1 MVNQDSDSRYAITSG
16 GSLSTEICR
25 NLEIINKKL
34 VQATQGT
41 EKDILA
47 IGSKLQTFLVSSQN
61 IVGHSSQTIES
72 ISKDILETGVAELN
86 VLILNFSNSLG
97 KSADALGSNKDKLS
111 TILESVNNIVAGF
124 QGFRR
129 IIKQLKM
136 LGISTKI
143 ETSRL
148 GTDDKGFNTIADNVD
163 RLAQLI
169 DAKVSMIEAKAKLI
183 TAEIVKTANDLLLLE
198 KEQRHQSNL
207 IVDNTMATLR
217 VFEEKHNDYL
227 LKTDTIKSNATAI
240 YTSIRNI
247 VTSIQFHDITR
258 QQVEHVSEAL
268 SEAQKVLTENSGEGA
283 EAEEFQLGKV
293 YDICSLQS
301 EQIIHARDEFSVAML
316 NIIEEL
322 HVIAKSVEDI
332 LETAMKL
339 SEEYGKS
346 GSSFGNIETDLLDIL
361 NGLMKN
367 SEISWRLLD
376 STKSVISTIEELT
389 SSIQQIEEIGT
400 EIELIALNARVRAA
414 HTGANGASLG
424 VLAEAIQ
431 KLSVDAK
438 KQTESSTGLLTA
450 IGSISNMLKMELD
463 KFSEDNSSAQVN
475 NTHELIKELLSN
487 ISSKGVVLTGR
498 IESLTRMVQ
507 QLERE
512 ITHTA
517 SGIHVHEHLQEHIND
532 ALAILA
538 RINQAIS
545 SVATFVSDRHRNTG
559 HLSTK
564 YTMHSERLVHGKYTG
579 AVAKT
584 RSVVRSNASEEQ
596 LDDNIELF

>member
-1 MVNQDSDSRYAITSG
+1 MVSQDSESRYTATSEG
-16 GSLSTEICR
+16 NLNTEISR
-25 NLEIINKKL
+25 NLGLINKKL
-34 VQATQGT
+34 DQATQGT
-41 EKDILA
+41 EKDVLA

-61 IVGHSSQTIES
+61 IAAHSSQTIES

-86 VLILNFSNSLG
+86 VLILNFSSSLG

-183 TAEIVKTANDLLLLE
+183 TAEIVKTTNDLLLLE
-198 KEQRHQSNL
+198 KEQRHQSDL
-207 IVDNTMATLR
+207 IVDHTMATLK

-227 LKTDTIKSNATAI
+227 LKTDTIKNDATAI

-258 QQVEHVSEAL
+258 QQIEHVSEAL
-268 SEAQKVLTENSGEGA
+268 SEAQNVLAENTGEDA
-283 EAEEFQLGKV
+283 EAEEYQLGKV

-301 EQIIHARDEFSVAML
+301 DQIVHARDEFSLAVS
-316 NIIEEL
+316 NIIDEL
-322 HVIAKSVEDI
+322 QIISKSVEDI
-332 LETAMKL
+332 LGTAMKL

-346 GSSFGNIETDLLDIL
+346 GTSFGNIETDLLDIL
-361 NGLMKN
+361 NALMKN

-424 VLAEAIQ
+424 
-431 KLSVDAK
+431 
-438 KQTESSTGLLTA
+438 
-450 IGSISNMLKMELD
+450 
-463 KFSEDNSSAQVN
+463 
-475 NTHELIKELLSN
+475 
-487 ISSKGVVLTGR
+487 
-498 IESLTRMVQ
+498 
-507 QLERE
+507 
-512 ITHTA
+512 
-517 SGIHVHEHLQEHIND
+517 
-532 ALAILA
+532 
-538 RINQAIS
+538 
-545 SVATFVSDRHRNTG
+545 
-559 HLSTK
+559 
-564 YTMHSERLVHGKYTG
+564 
-579 AVAKT
+579 
-584 RSVVRSNASEEQ
+584 
-596 LDDNIELF
+596 

>member
-1 MVNQDSDSRYAITSG
+1 MVNQDSESRYATTSE
-16 GSLSTEICR
+16 GSLNTEISR
-25 NLEIINKKL
+25 NLVIINKKL
-34 VQATQGT
+34 DQATQGT

-61 IVGHSSQTIES
+61 IASHSSQTIES

-86 VLILNFSNSLG
+86 VLILNFSSSLG

-111 TILESVNNIVAGF
+111 IILESVNNIVDGF

-183 TAEIVKTANDLLLLE
+183 TAEIVKTTNDLLLLE

-207 IVDNTMATLR
+207 IVDHTMGTLKL
-217 VFEEKHNDYL
+217 FEEKHNDYL
-227 LKTDTIKSNATAI
+227 LKTDTIKNDATAI

-258 QQVEHVSEAL
+258 QQIEHVSEAL
-268 SEAQKVLTENSGEGA
+268 SEAQNVLTEKSGEGA
-283 EAEEFQLGKV
+283 EDEEYQLGKV

-301 EQIIHARDEFSVAML
+301 EQIVHARDEFSLAVS
-316 NIIEEL
+316 NIIDEL
-322 HVIAKSVEDI
+322 YVISKSAGDI

-339 SEEYGKS
+339 SEEFGKS
-346 GSSFGNIETDLLDIL
+346 GTSFGNIETDLLDIL
-361 NGLMKN
+361 KALMKN

-438 KQTESSTGLLTA
+438 KQTEMSTGLLTA
-450 IGSISNMLKMELD
+450 IGSISNTLEMELD
-463 KFSEDNSSAQVN
+463 KFSEDNSSTQVN

-487 ISSKGVVLTGR
+487 ISSKGVILTGR
-498 IESLTRMVQ
+498 IEDLTRMVQ

-512 ITHTA
+512 ISHTA
-517 SGIHVHEHLQEHIND
+517 SGIHVHEHLQMHLND
-532 ALAILA
+532 AITMLA
-538 RINQAIS
+538 RINQEIS
-545 SVATFVSDRHRNTG
+545 SVTTFVSDRHRNTG

-584 RSVVRSNASEEQ
+584 RSVVKSKTPEEQ